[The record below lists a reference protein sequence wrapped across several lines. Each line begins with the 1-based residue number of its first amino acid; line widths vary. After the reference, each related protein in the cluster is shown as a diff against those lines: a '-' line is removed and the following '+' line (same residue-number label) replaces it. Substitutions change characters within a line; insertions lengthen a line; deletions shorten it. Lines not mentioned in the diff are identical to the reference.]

1 MSKQDSIGDT
11 LWVVQS
17 NGSLRATFG
26 EGEAAIHATALGEIP
41 GTNDGITIVVT
52 RWDRVLLD
60 DRFADLSSAMDAV
73 ARVVEDEWDEDDRLA
88 EEMRWVAL
96 ADEAESEHEVGV
108 SANAESACAA
118 ADLVLGGR

>member
-1 MSKQDSIGDT
+1 MRTSIEDT

-17 NGSLRATFG
+17 NGALRATYG
-26 EGEAAIHATALGEIP
+26 EGEAAIRATALGEIP
-41 GTNDGITIVVT
+41 GTDFGIAITVT

-88 EEMRWVAL
+88 EEMRWAAL
-96 ADEAESEHEVGV
+96 ADDAEDEHE
-108 SANAESACAA
+108 EAA
-118 ADLVLGGR
+118 RILMQGARDG